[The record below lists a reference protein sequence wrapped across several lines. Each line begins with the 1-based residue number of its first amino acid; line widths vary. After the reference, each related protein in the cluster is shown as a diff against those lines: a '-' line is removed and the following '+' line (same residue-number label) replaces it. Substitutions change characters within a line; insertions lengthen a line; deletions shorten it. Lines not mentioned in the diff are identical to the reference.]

1 MATTKRTPPAK
12 KTARKATPSAT
23 SSRSSASR
31 APAAKR
37 SRTASSGAAA
47 AATAT
52 ATAAATA
59 AAAAPAAAPAPAAAT
74 APAPAPAGNRTYLEL
89 SEDGGGSHKFYEV
102 IVDGAKVSIRYG
114 RIGDSGQKQEQKCKN
129 AAEAQAFAAKK
140 IAEKKKKGY
149 EEAVQGVRQKRAV
162 TRRATTSKPAPA
174 SSKPAPVLWTF
185 KSGTAALGIYI
196 DRKLCWVGNQGGA
209 VYAVTAAGTVE
220 AQFKL
225 PDGVKCLI
233 ADDDWR
239 YAGCDDG
246 NVYDLGGHVPRLAYE
261 VEEGVDIYWLDIYRG
276 KLCVSDAGGN
286 LAIFDH
292 ENETNWKKKSQGG
305 GGWMVRADEDGV
317 YHGHGAGVTK
327 YAWKDGKQLWH
338 AGEARGILF
347 GWQEAAEV
355 YAGTI
360 HDKVHA
366 FAKKDGKQGV
376 VCDTDDTVY
385 SCAASPGGKYI
396 FAGDSSSSVYC
407 FDEAGKRL
415 WKLATGCGSALSMQ
429 YFEEKLYIVTTDGTL
444 ACIDASEEAITK
456 AQAGEV
462 PEARDIK
469 APAVNEIPSTQLETT
484 RDSSKG
490 VIVECVKQAGKL
502 RMRVIS
508 PGFKKTYNCQFPRNI
523 RVEGAKYVVDEVREV
538 SGGGFY
544 RALGEI
550 KRLVD

>member
-12 KTARKATPSAT
+12 KTARKASASPP

-31 APAAKR
+31 APAPAAKR
-37 SRTASSGAAA
+37 TRAASSGAAA
-47 AATAT
+47 PAPAATP
-52 ATAAATA
+52 
-59 AAAAPAAAPAPAAAT
+59 APAAAPAPAV
-74 APAPAPAGNRTYLEL
+74 APASSGHRTYLEL

-102 IVDGAKVSIRYG
+102 LVDGTKVSIRYG

-162 TRRATTSKPAPA
+162 TRRSVTSKPS
-174 SSKPAPVLWTF
+174 SSKLAPLLWKF
-185 KSGTAALGIYI
+185 ESGAAALGIYI
-196 DRKLCWVGNQGGA
+196 DKKLCWVGNQKGA

-225 PDGVKCLI
+225 PDGVKCII

-261 VEEGVDIYWLDIYRG
+261 VEEGVDIFWLDIYRG
-276 KLCVSDAGGN
+276 KLCVSDADGN

-292 ENETNWKKKSQGG
+292 ENETNWKKKSSGSS
-305 GGWMVRADEDGV
+305 GWMVRADENGV
-317 YHGHGAGVTK
+317 YHGHGDGVTK
-327 YAWKDGKQLWH
+327 YAWKDGKKLWH
-338 AGEARGILF
+338 SKTDGGVLF
-347 GWQEAAEV
+347 GWQEAEQV
-355 YAGTI
+355 YGGTTN
-360 HDKVHA
+360 DKVEG
-366 FAKKDGKQGV
+366 FAKDAGKAGV
-376 VCDTDDTVY
+376 VCKTDDTVY
-385 SCAASPGGKYI
+385 SCATSPGAKYV
-396 FAGDSSSSVYC
+396 FAGDSSSSIYC
-407 FDEAGKRL
+407 FDETGKRL

-429 YFEEKLYIVTTDGTL
+429 YLDEKLYIVTTDGSL
-444 ACIDASEEAITK
+444 ACIDASEEALTK
-456 AQAGEV
+456 AQAGEI
-462 PEARDIK
+462 PSARDIH
-469 APAVNEIPSTQLETT
+469 APAVKEVPSTQLETT
-484 RDSSKG
+484 RDTSKG

-502 RMRVIS
+502 RMRVTS

-523 RVEGAKYVVDEVREV
+523 REEGARYVVDEVREV

-544 RALGEI
+544 RVLGEI